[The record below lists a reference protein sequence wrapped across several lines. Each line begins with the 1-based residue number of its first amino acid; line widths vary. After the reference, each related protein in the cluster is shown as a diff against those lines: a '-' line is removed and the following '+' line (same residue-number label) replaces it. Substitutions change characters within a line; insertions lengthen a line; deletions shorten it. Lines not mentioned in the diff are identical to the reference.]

1 MHIFKDDIL
10 KVNRAGCL
18 LLIFLLLF
26 FKVIAQI
33 PSLSTSIDKK
43 EILIGEHLHYKVEAS
58 FPANAYKLNWL
69 SIPDSIDHFEMV
81 ERPKTDSSENG
92 SILNVKRVII
102 LTSFDSGVWT
112 IPSFVVN
119 FDLLTGDTAFNLF
132 TDSLQIDV
140 SYSPMDSTKTFHD
153 IKTIIEVKDEWP
165 FWMWIAAGLSVLLL
179 VGLIYYLVKN
189 LIKKKPQ
196 VVFTSKLSPLEE
208 AMQSLNELQK
218 QQLLAKGEVKQ
229 FYSGLSDIFKRYVS
243 RKTGS
248 GLFSLTTDEILVRVN
263 EINISKENS
272 VLIANSLRM
281 SDAVKFA
288 KYMPGNPESE
298 TAFLDIKKVIQRTD
312 QSIINSK
319 SDI

>member
-1 MHIFKDDIL
+1 MHIFKEDIL
-10 KVNRAGCL
+10 KAGKTGCL
-18 LLIFLLLF
+18 FSFFLLLSF
-26 FKVIAQI
+26 IVNSQT

-69 SIPDSIDHFEMV
+69 GIPDSIDHFEMV
-81 ERPKTDSSENG
+81 ERQKTDSSENG
-92 SILNVKRVII
+92 GMLNVKRLII
-102 LTSFDSGVWT
+102 ITSFDSGVWT
-112 IPSFVVN
+112 IPSFVIN
-119 FDLLTGDTAFNLF
+119 FDPLTGNTALKLF
-132 TDSLQIDV
+132 TDSIQINV

-165 FWMWIAAGLSVLLL
+165 FWMWIAAGLSALLL

-196 VVFTSKLSPLEE
+196 AVFTSKLSPLEE
-208 AMQSLNELQK
+208 AMQSLNELQM

-229 FYSGLSDIFKRYVS
+229 FYSKLSDIFKRYIS
-243 RKTGS
+243 RKTS
-248 GLFSLTTDEILVRVN
+248 SDFFSLTTDEILMRVS
-263 EINISKENS
+263 EINISKENN

-288 KYMPGNPESE
+288 KYLPGKPDSE
-298 TAFLDIKKVIQRTD
+298 TAFLDIKKIIQLTD

>member
-1 MHIFKDDIL
+1 MRISKADIL
-10 KVNRAGCL
+10 KIYEAGCL

-26 FKVIAQI
+26 FKVNAQI

-43 EILIGEHLHYKVEAS
+43 EILIGEHLDYKVEAS

-92 SILNVKRVII
+92 NMLNVKRII
-102 LTSFDSGVWT
+102 KLTSFDSGVWT
-112 IPSFVVN
+112 IPSFLVN
-119 FDLLTGDTAFNLF
+119 FDPFTGDTAFNLF
-132 TDSLQIDV
+132 TDSIQINV

-165 FWMWIAAGLSVLLL
+165 FWMWIAAGLSALLL

-189 LIKKKPQ
+189 LNKKKPQ
-196 VVFTSKLSPLEE
+196 AVFTSKLSPFEE
-208 AMQSLNELQK
+208 AMQSLDKLQK

-229 FYSGLSDIFKRYVS
+229 FHSMLSDIFKRYIS

-248 GLFSLTTDEILVRVN
+248 GLFSLTTDEILIRIN
-263 EINISKENS
+263 EINVSKENV

-288 KYMPGNPESE
+288 KYIPGNPESE
-298 TAFLDIKKVIQRTD
+298 AGFLDIKKVIERTD